1 MLRTRSLMVL
11 LSSIFL
17 IVSCMG
23 PAFAQTNEELRQ
35 EIETL
40 KEGQK
45 SIQKEL
51 QEIKKLISASRRPQE
66 APFKEVVINVE
77 DDPSIGSE
85 EAKIAVIEFSDY
97 Q

>member
-1 MLRTRSLMVL
+1 MRSCWLRLLMGSSFVL
-11 LSSIFL
+11 LLCIQP
-17 IVSCMG
+17 V
-23 PAFAQTNEELRQ
+23 FAQTNEELRQ

-51 QEIKKLISASRRPQE
+51 QEIKKLIRTSQRPQE
-66 APFKEVVINVE
+66 APFKEVVIDVE

-85 EAKIAVIEFSDY
+85 EAKVAVVEFSDY